1 MIKINLLPQHRRVRV
16 TNVHKDASLFLLG
29 LILLGASIFGADY
42 YFSAQKHDLET
53 LVQDRTQA
61 KKLLEAQVAKVDAVQ
76 KELEKLKGR
85 VEIIKDVRLRQGLPV
100 RYIDE
105 VASNVPQE
113 RMWLESFTLGANG
126 NISLTGV
133 ALDNQVFASYVED
146 LRASVYIGS
155 VDTQRTSR
163 QAVDGLDL
171 VSFQCSVI
179 AREYFENLDVNGT
192 TNG

>member
-16 TNVHKDASLFLLG
+16 SNAHKDVSLFILG
-29 LILLGASIFGADY
+29 LILVGASIFGADY
-42 YFSAQKHDLET
+42 YFSTQKNELEA
-53 LVQDRTQA
+53 LVQERTQA
-61 KKLLEAQVAKVDAVQ
+61 KKLLEEQVAKVNAVQ
-76 KELEKLKGR
+76 QELEKLKER
-85 VEIIKDVRLRQGLPV
+85 VEVIKTVRLRQGLPV

-105 VASNVPQE
+105 IASNIPQE
-113 RMWLESFTLGANG
+113 RMWLESFTLQGNG

-146 LRASVYIGS
+146 LRSSAYIGT

-171 VSFQCSVI
+171 VFFQCSVI

>member
-1 MIKINLLPQHRRVRV
+1 MIKINLLPQQKRVR
-16 TNVHKDASLFLLG
+16 TSSSHGDLSLF
-29 LILLGASIFGADY
+29 IFGLFCVGCLVFGVDY
-42 YFSAQKHDLET
+42 YFSTQKYALES
-53 LVQDRTQA
+53 LVQERTQT
-61 KKLLEAQVAKVDAVQ
+61 KKLLEVKVAKVNAIQ
-76 KELEKLKGR
+76 KELEKIKGR
-85 VEIIKDVRLRQGLPV
+85 IEIIKTVRLRQGLPV

-105 VASNVPQE
+105 VALNIPQNK
-113 RMWLESFTLGANG
+113 MWLESFTLNG
-126 NISLTGV
+126 NGVIALTGV
-133 ALDNQVFASYVED
+133 ALDNQVFASYVES
-146 LRASVYIGS
+146 LRASKYIAV

>member
-29 LILLGASIFGADY
+29 LIILGASIFGTDY

-53 LVQDRTQA
+53 LVQDRTQT
-61 KKLLEAQVAKVDAVQ
+61 KKLLEAQVAKVDAIQ

-105 VASNVPQE
+105 IASNIPQE

-146 LRASVYIGS
+146 LRSSVYIGS

-171 VSFQCSVI
+171 VFFQCSVM